1 MKKPRPKRFEYKIKK
16 YRASKKFK
24 RVFVVINPAS
34 GKNEPILNVINS
46 VFGKHGIEWEVGV
59 TKKFGDAKVMARKAI
74 KQDFDLIAG
83 YGGDGTQHEIV
94 NSVVGTKM
102 PIAILPGGTGNGFAA
117 GLGLPDTL
125 KEALEVICTSNS
137 IAKVD
142 LVKAGNK
149 YFVSRMYTGIEPDEQ
164 TDREMKDKYGVV
176 AYGISGLKRSKKKTR
191 PVKYHLTIDGK
202 RIEEEGIKL
211 YVVNSGSTG
220 MHVSIGDFNPTD
232 GVLDIF
238 IIGHELKSK
247 IAATERFLKFN
258 SKTAGFKYWKG
269 KKIKILTSPDQPVW
283 ADGEY
288 IGRTPKDINILPK
301 ALTVVVLD

>member
-1 MKKPRPKRFEYKIKK
+1 MRKPRTKRFEIKIKK
-16 YRASKKFK
+16 YRAPKKYK

-46 VFGKHGIEWEVGV
+46 VFGKHGIEWDVGV
-59 TKKFGDAKVMARKAI
+59 TKKFGDAKVMAKKAI
-74 KQDFDLIAG
+74 GKYDLVAG

-94 NSVVGTKM
+94 NAIVGRNM

-125 KEALEVICTSNS
+125 KESLEVICTSNS

-142 LVKAGNK
+142 LVKVGNK
-149 YFVSRMYTGIEPDEQ
+149 HFVSRMYTGIEPDQQ

-176 AYGISGLKRSKKKTR
+176 AYAISSLKRSKKKTE
-191 PVKYHLTIDGK
+191 PVKFQLTIDGK
-202 RIEEEGIKL
+202 EIKEEGEKL

-238 IIGHELKSK
+238 IIGRELKSVV
-247 IAATERFLKFN
+247 AATERFLHVN

-269 KKIKILTSPDQPVW
+269 KRIIIKTIPDQPVW

-288 IGRTPKDINILPK
+288 VGRTPKDIKILPK
-301 ALTVVVLD
+301 VLKVVVHD